1 MPERNYPPAYF
12 RYLKARLSNFLRPSF
27 WGTGFFLVAVG
38 LVVKAYWSNPGIFT
52 VQPNQEPNK
61 ETVKK
66 EAADISEEDKAIA
79 ADIDNMPTL
88 FSDFAQ
94 ATLSTTTINV
104 ENRIEK
110 NNSPIFVEDEI
121 NQQNVATNEVKSK
134 SRLISVSNVS
144 SPSAKNPFILQS
156 QNLLQLDKNY
166 VENESL
172 GINNITTLP
181 GKTAPTTADN
191 LAIGLIHQNTNNQNT
206 IIVNPLETVLKQS
219 LNTNQTNSLDSN
231 KGIRQISLTNS
242 VLNQALPANSNMGY
256 IQPTVTN
263 QPQNAYTNFNS
274 LQAAPNKDITTNVI
288 NPVPN
293 NPYLVQPPIQGVVNS
308 TTPVGY
314 VNYGNNTIQQP
325 GQLQQ
330 PTLSYPGQMQQVYN
344 GNQR

>member
-52 VQPNQEPNK
+52 IQPNQEPNQ
-61 ETVKK
+61 ETVQQ
-66 EAADISEEDKAIA
+66 EATDISEEDKAIA

-104 ENRIEK
+104 EKKTDK

-121 NQQNVATNEVKSK
+121 NQQNVAANEVKSN
-134 SRLISVSNVS
+134 SRLITVSNVS
-144 SPSAKNPFILQS
+144 SPSAKNPFVVQA
-156 QNLLQLDKNY
+156 QQLLKFDRNY

-191 LAIGLIHQNTNNQNT
+191 LAIDLINKNTNNQNN
-206 IIVNPLETVLKQS
+206 IIGNTLGISIQQS
-219 LNTNQTNSLDSN
+219 LNTNQTNPLDIN
-231 KGIRQISLTNS
+231 RGIRQISP
-242 VLNQALPANSNMGY
+242 NQVLPANSNMGY
-256 IQPTVTN
+256 IQPIITN
-263 QPQNAYTNFNS
+263 QPQNSYTNFNT
-274 LQAAPNKDITTNVI
+274 LQATPNKNITTNVI

-293 NPYLVQPPIQGVVNS
+293 NPYLLQPPNSGVVNS
-308 TTPVGY
+308 TTPIGSG
-314 VNYGNNTIQQP
+314 NYGNNTIQQP
-325 GQLQQ
+325 N
-330 PTLSYPGQMQQVYN
+330 LSYPGQMQQVNN

>member
-27 WGTGFFLVAVG
+27 WGTGFFLVAVA
-38 LVVKAYWSNPGIFT
+38 LVVRAYWSNPGIFT

-66 EAADISEEDKAIA
+66 EATDISEEDKAIA

-104 ENRIEK
+104 EKKTEK

-121 NQQNVATNEVKSK
+121 NQQNVAANEVKSN
-134 SRLISVSNVS
+134 SRLITVSNVS
-144 SPSAKNPFILQS
+144 SPSAKNPFVVQT
-156 QNLLQLDKNY
+156 QHLLKFDRNY
-166 VENESL
+166 VENEFL

-181 GKTAPTTADN
+181 SKTSPTTADN
-191 LAIGLIHQNTNNQNT
+191 LAIDLINKNNQHNVVGNT
-206 IIVNPLETVLKQS
+206 LGTTIQQS
-219 LNTNQTNSLDSN
+219 LNTNQTNPLDIN
-231 KGIRQISLTNS
+231 IGIRQISPNNS
-242 VLNQALPANSNMGY
+242 LPNQALPASYNMGY

-263 QPQNAYTNFNS
+263 QPQNSYTNFNN
-274 LQAAPNKDITTNVI
+274 LQATPNKDITTNVI

-293 NPYLVQPPIQGVVNS
+293 NPYLLQPPNSGVVNS
-308 TTPVGY
+308 TTPIGSG
-314 VNYGNNTIQQP
+314 NYSNNTIQQP
-325 GQLQQ
+325 N
-330 PTLSYPGQMQQVYN
+330 LSYPGQMQQVNN